1 MESLSRK
8 EEGMRRKNNYT
19 EFGQWLR
26 IELIKRNLTVRE
38 LARLAG
44 IDHRVVSDVMIGRNK
59 GHQQELRD
67 ALRRHDERTA

>member
-38 LARLAG
+38 LAEQAG

-67 ALRRHDERTA
+67 ALQRHDERTA

>member
-1 MESLSRK
+1 
-8 EEGMRRKNNYT
+8 MRRKNDYT

-26 IELIKRNLTVRE
+26 IELIKRNITVKE
-38 LARLAG
+38 LAGLAG

-67 ALRRHDERTA
+67 ALQSHDERPA

>member
-1 MESLSRK
+1 
-8 EEGMRRKNNYT
+8 MRRKNNYT

-26 IELIKRNLTVRE
+26 IELIKRNLTARE

-59 GHQQELRD
+59 SHQQELED
-67 ALRRHDERTA
+67 ALQHYDERMV

>member
-67 ALRRHDERTA
+67 ALQRHDERTA